1 MGRRQ
6 KRIAIPVSKAK
17 MPRAYR
23 ALWRVVD
30 GAVAVAFNQH
40 PDYLTEKGRR
50 SARRSIVKRAT
61 GALYG
66 FALEAASPR
75 AKRRSA
81 PDRAA
86 AQQTPEGADSPSGG
100 ANRLFNLFGWAR
112 RFFPGRRAPHHDN
125 QRG

>member
-30 GAVAVAFNQH
+30 GAVADAFNQH

-66 FALEAASPR
+66 FACEAASQH

-86 AQQTPEGADSPSGG
+86 AQHATGASQTPEAAS
-100 ANRLFNLFGWAR
+100 RLFNLFGWAR
-112 RFFPGRRAPHHDN
+112 RLLIGRRAPHHDN